1 MLLYSLYSDYVVL
14 TCYFKGQK
22 SVYPGSDCNRND
34 FCILVS
40 HKPTK
45 TTHPKS
51 GRSEWGKIGQKRH
64 YEVNE
69 VKNWS
74 HSKCLILKFFK
85 CGRAWYY
92 MKGLEKTNRSVIC
105 FWKSDS
111 KWPRYQGSKVR
122 VTECIMRIIVEI
134 EPILSPCKLKKD
146 QSNPS
151 IVDENEN
158 MLFVCVLNK
167 RCKIK

>member
-1 MLLYSLYSDYVVL
+1 MIATEMIFLFWCPISL
-14 TCYFKGQK
+14 
-22 SVYPGSDCNRND
+22 P
-34 FCILVS
+34 
-40 HKPTK
+40 K
-45 TTHPKS
+45 TIYPKS

-85 CGRAWYY
+85 CGRAWYHNI
-92 MKGLEKTNRSVIC
+92 MKGLEKTNRSVIS

-111 KWPRYQGSKVR
+111 KWPRYQGSNEMR

-134 EPILSPCKLKKD
+134 EPILSPYKLKKD

-158 MLFVCVLNK
+158 ITMLFVCVLNK